1 MSIDAARRLRGLLL
15 VIPEN
20 GDQTA
25 NFIIVQEFLRKEYPD
40 SEHDFGYCDTKTQPD
55 WCG

>member
-25 NFIIVQEFLRKEYPD
+25 NFIIVQDFLRKEYPD
-40 SEHDFGYCDTKTQPD
+40 SEHDFGYCDTKTQPG
-55 WCG
+55 WCI